1 MPKLVGRQRW
11 GRSSA
16 PARSL
21 LQAPAPCPEG
31 ATRIAG
37 RASAMFGRLDKSARA
52 TLLAFAGHP
61 QLDEVQIA
69 CNHMWTTLQ
78 PYVDHPATLCGPPCN
93 STRCR

>member
-61 QLDEVQIA
+61 QLDEVQMA
-69 CNHMWTTLQ
+69 AEVE
-78 PYVDHPATLCGPPCN
+78 PHP
-93 STRCR
+93 